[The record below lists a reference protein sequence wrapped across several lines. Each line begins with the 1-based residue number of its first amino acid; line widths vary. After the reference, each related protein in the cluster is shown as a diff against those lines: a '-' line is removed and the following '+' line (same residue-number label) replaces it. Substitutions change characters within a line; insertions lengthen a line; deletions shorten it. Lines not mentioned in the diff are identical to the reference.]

1 MRLSPEMSVGALKN
15 QFKETFGSEIR
26 VYTTVNTKRSA
37 DDGAPLSSLRGVEGP
52 LGTVIINPYATVSQI
67 EKLFKDMGIGIQV
80 MRSDGSGLAPNSAR
94 LIEF

>member
-1 MRLSPEMSVGALKN
+1 MSVGTLRELFMK
-15 QFKETFGSEIR
+15 TFGSEIR

-67 EKLFKDMGIGIQV
+67 ENVFKEWGIGIQV
-80 MRSDGSGLAPNSAR
+80 MRSDGNGLAPNNSK
-94 LIEF
+94 LLEF